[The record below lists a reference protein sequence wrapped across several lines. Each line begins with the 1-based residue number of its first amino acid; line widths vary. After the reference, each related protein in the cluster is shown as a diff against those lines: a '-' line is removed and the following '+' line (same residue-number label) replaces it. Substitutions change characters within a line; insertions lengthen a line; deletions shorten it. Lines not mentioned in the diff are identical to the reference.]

1 MLGFQLR
8 RLLKPGLLQL
18 AAGSANVGIRPNGLE
33 SVIQAEPADV
43 YETPRPENIAREMPP
58 LGNPRNPH
66 NSSVQNASRQEKV
79 GPPPAPTPQ
88 DKVGRPDIKC
98 RGCMSAR
105 KGLADSSRAF
115 FPNPEKLAV
124 P

>member
-1 MLGFQLR
+1 MNFF
-8 RLLKPGLLQL
+8 
-18 AAGSANVGIRPNGLE
+18 AHFSCTANFDSQSPVFFLCMDLEPNGLE

-66 NSSVQNASRQEKV
+66 NSSVQNASRQAHV
-79 GPPPAPTPQ
+79 GTPPTPTPQ

-98 RGCMSAR
+98 HGCMSAG
-105 KGLADSSRAF
+105 KGLADSSGAF
-115 FPNPEKLAV
+115 HPNPEKLAI